1 MEVPLILPAV
11 GIAVRRL
18 PAHGLPSIA
27 LGSVRRRLVVVPAQ

>member
-18 PAHGLPSIA
+18 PARGLASIA
-27 LGSVRRRLVVVPAQ
+27 RDGVHRRLVVVPAR